1 MKIIHYYS
9 AAPDEKNSLR
19 IRLHARRILNFS
31 PTESAAAKVI
41 SAGRSLYARWSEREK
56 NARRHSS
63 GRKVAAI
70 CQEGG
75 N

>member
-9 AAPDEKNSLR
+9 AAPDEKNSL
-19 IRLHARRILNFS
+19 HTFACAPHFEFFS
-31 PTESAAAKVI
+31 HRERGCKGHICRTLIVCD
-41 SAGRSLYARWSEREK
+41 GEREKK